1 MSFSLEMCFNSML
14 DIQPADNHF
23 SYPSN
28 AVYLGLCVAGQCFS
42 LTSMFYDSPS
52 GENVLE

>member
-1 MSFSLEMCFNSML
+1 MF
-14 DIQPADNHF
+14 DIQPGDNHF

-28 AVYLGLCVAGQCFS
+28 AVYLGLCGAGQCFS
-42 LTSMFYDSPS
+42 LSFTFYESLS

>member
-28 AVYLGLCVAGQCFS
+28 AVHRGLCGAGQSFS
-42 LTSMFYDSPS
+42 LTSTFYDSLS